1 MRRSE
6 CRIGLSL
13 GILFWLGLSS
23 AWAEVQPGTAADF
36 FERMRH
42 EMVETQIRARG
53 VKNERVLA
61 AMRKVP
67 RHEFVPTV
75 EKLLAYSDGPLPI
88 GYGQTISQPY
98 IVALMTELLE
108 VVPADRVL
116 EVGTGSG
123 YQAAV
128 LGEIAGEVYTIEIL
142 EPLYE
147 QAKKRL
153 EKKDYRNVH
162 VRLGDG
168 TQGWPEAAPF
178 DKIMVTAAGLK
189 IPEAL
194 VQQLK
199 EGGRMIIPVG
209 EKEQVL
215 MVGVKQKG
223 TLVTFES
230 IPVRFVPLVEGE
242 KGKGDENSDKTDE
255 EGG

>member
-1 MRRSE
+1 M
-6 CRIGLSL
+6 SL
-13 GILFWLGLSS
+13 AAFLWLGFPQ
-23 AWAEVQPGTAADF
+23 AWVEAQPETATNF

-53 VKNERVLA
+53 IKDERVLE

-88 GYGQTISQPY
+88 GYAQTISQPY

-108 VVPADRVL
+108 VKPTDRIL

-128 LGEIAGEVYTIEIL
+128 LGEIASEVYTIEIL
-142 EPLYE
+142 GPLYE
-147 QAKKRL
+147 QAEKRL
-153 EKKDYRNVH
+153 EKRGYHNVH

-168 TQGWPEAAPF
+168 TKGWPEASPF

-242 KGKGDENSDKTDE
+242 KGKGDENSDKTDK
-255 EGG
+255 EGGRDG